1 MSIGPAW
8 LTWAGRKTK
17 RERRRGERGWMK
29 ITDLR
34 GLKGAGENEGREQK
48 GQGNR
53 GK

>member
-1 MSIGPAW
+1 MADM
-8 LTWAGRKTK
+8 GREKDQGY

-34 GLKGAGENEGREQK
+34 GLKGAGGNERREQK